1 MKKKKFTR
9 LYKVLITFLFEFIYG
24 KINSIENG
32 NKYRQSIKLAGSN
45 KLYHIYNLKNSRL
58 YTDTIHD
65 TAFIKSNKII
75 DGPSFQFRNL
85 INSDVKNNKVI
96 TFNTPRFKRKLSGS
110 TLCILTGGAGNN
122 NYWHWMYDVLP
133 RLAIIQKIY
142 NLKKIDNFLVPDLK
156 YNFQIETL
164 KLLNIYEK
172 SLPSVK
178 YRHIESELLLST
190 SHPWQFSNS
199 AHDDINKIPKWI
211 SLWIRNTFLKK
222 KKFYNSKYNK
232 IYIDRSDS
240 KSNYLNKRKIKNEEE
255 VKYYLKNKGFKIL
268 NLSEFKIIDQIKI
281 FNSAK
286 IIVGNHGAGFANVVY
301 CKKNTKVIEFTNKY
315 TAKIVKKVCTDVNL
329 KYFAIQGIQI
339 GQNTKDQNNDIY
351 LPLNKLRNILN

>member
-24 KINSIENG
+24 KIKSVENG
-32 NKYRQSIKLAGSN
+32 NKYKQSIRLDRSN

-75 DGPSFQFRNL
+75 DGPSFQIRNL

-96 TFNTPRFKRKLSGS
+96 TFNTPRFKKKLSGS

-133 RLAIIQKIY
+133 RLAIIQK
-142 NLKKIDNFLVPDLK
+142 K
-156 YNFQIETL
+156 Y
-164 KLLNIYEK
+164 KK

-178 YRHIESELLLST
+178 YRHIESDILLST

-240 KSNYLNKRKIKNEEE
+240 KFNYLNKRKIQNEEE
-255 VKYYLKNKGFKIL
+255 IKYYLKNKGFKIL

-286 IIVGNHGAGFANVVY
+286 VIVGNHGAGFANVVY

-315 TAKIVKKVCTDVNL
+315 TAKIIKKVCTDVNL
-329 KYFAIQGIQI
+329 KYFAIQGNQI
-339 GQNTKDQNNDIY
+339 GQNSKDQNNDIY
-351 LPLNKLRNILN
+351 LPLKKLKYILN